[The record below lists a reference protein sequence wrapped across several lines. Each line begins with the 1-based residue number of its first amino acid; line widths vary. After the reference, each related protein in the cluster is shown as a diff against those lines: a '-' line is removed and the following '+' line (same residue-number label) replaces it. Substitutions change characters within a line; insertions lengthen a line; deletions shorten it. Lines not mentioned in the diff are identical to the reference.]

1 MKAPGIVGCWLCLL
15 LFSYSAQAAPVTL
28 MRPAHALPAGLTQ
41 ESWLQLDVFDQGFD
55 ILGYSNKL
63 GASARPD
70 HMQILRLGSD
80 YRLPDHCLLRGE
92 LMTGEQTIVR
102 SREPKQLNP
111 SFAAWQLM
119 LQWQPA
125 DAAWRLEAGVQQ
137 HRIGDQGFSIYQ
149 TATTTVIAAP
159 GKQLASSS
167 ASDRGW
173 FVRAAIPYVRGN
185 WHIRAVAGFQRNR
198 VQARYVIDDP
208 AIRPL
213 VAKSIPQAAPWQEN
227 QLALLLGADVPL
239 SAAWTLG
246 MDVRH
251 VSIKRAGY
259 QPASNGQEFNTSDS
273 LDGWLSWQQGHGLAL
288 TLHGHANSRFM
299 LGDMPAFYNRGVS
312 NKFRYPFAWLSL
324 NLSYRH

>member
-1 MKAPGIVGCWLCLL
+1 MKAAGIVSCWLCLL
-15 LFSYSAQAAPVTL
+15 LLSWPAQAAPVTL
-28 MRPAHALPAGLTQ
+28 MRPAHALPAGLSQ
-41 ESWLQLDVFDQGFD
+41 ESWLQLDMFDQSFD

-63 GASARPD
+63 GTSARPD
-70 HMQILRLGSD
+70 HMQMFRLGSD
-80 YRLPDHCLLRGE
+80 YRLHDHWLWRGE
-92 LMTGEQTIVR
+92 LMTGDQSVVR

-111 SFAAWQLM
+111 SFSAWQMM
-119 LQWQPA
+119 LQWQQT
-125 DAAWRLEAGVQQ
+125 DDAWRLEAGVQQ
-137 HRIGDQGFSIYQ
+137 HQISDQGFSIYQ

-173 FVRAAIPYVRGN
+173 FVRAAIPYAWGI
-185 WHIRAVAGFQRNR
+185 WHVRAVADFQRNR

-213 VAKSIPQAAPWQEN
+213 VANRIPQVAPWQEN
-227 QLALLLGADVPL
+227 QLTLLLGMDVPL

-251 VSIKRAGY
+251 VSINRAGY

-273 LDGWLSWQQGHGLAL
+273 LDGWLSWQQAHGLTL

-299 LGDMPAFYNRGVS
+299 LGDVPAFYNRGVS